1 MPKQSQLDSSQES
14 EEKGSRCRDREGARL
29 GVEFVFADLRDRY
42 AESRARE
49 LGLYVQKYCGCVF
62 SALERAERGRGGRGG
77 RRWRRGIRDL
87 STDSSDPGPRVA
99 DQLCP
104 SR

>member
-42 AESRARE
+42 AESRARARE

-62 SALERAERGRGGRGG
+62 SALERAEGRA
-77 RRWRRGIRDL
+77 RRE
-87 STDSSDPGPRVA
+87 VA
-99 DQLCP
+99 RALAKT
-104 SR
+104 